1 MDIDKTVKA
10 FLLREHIPYAENREN
25 NKKIITCEIEGAP
38 YRIII
43 DEDSS
48 LLSIVAFV
56 ATDEIAIAY
65 QIFPK
70 INTLNQT
77 MFGNFSWHIVDNY
90 IYVFSCRCDQLC
102 IGGITAN
109 EQLVEDL
116 MVEVHKGIVVIKR
129 AINKF

>member
-1 MDIDKTVKA
+1 MDIERTMKS

-25 NKKIITCEIEGAP
+25 NENTITCEIEGNP

-43 DEDSS
+43 NEDSG

-56 ATDEIAIAY
+56 ATDEVAIAY
-65 QIFPK
+65 EIFPK

-77 MFGNFSWHIVDNY
+77 MFGNFSWHTVDDF

-102 IGGITAN
+102 VGGITVN

-116 MVEVHKGIVVIKR
+116 MVEVHKGIVFIKQ
-129 AINKF
+129 AINEF

>member
-1 MDIDKTVKA
+1 MDIEKTVKA
-10 FLLREHIPYAENREN
+10 FLSREHIPYAENREN
-25 NKKIITCEIEGAP
+25 NKNTLTCEIEGDS

-43 DEDSS
+43 EENRG
-48 LLSIVAFV
+48 LLAIVAFV

-70 INTLNQT
+70 INSLNQT
-77 MFGNFSWHIVDNY
+77 MFGNFSWHIVNNY

-102 IGGITAN
+102 VGGIAVN

-116 MVEVHKGIVVIKR
+116 MVEVHKGIVVIKQ
-129 AINKF
+129 AINEF